1 MALPRTTHP
10 HTHTR
15 IQQQLDP
22 KVQSSA
28 VANMNKHWD

>member
-1 MALPRTTHP
+1 MALHIHT

-15 IQQQLDP
+15 IQLQLNS

-28 VANMNKHWD
+28 VANMNKQWD